1 MATMIVQVVKMNYT
15 VVKLYYVIYHEHVV
29 DVSSFTILTVRPAM
43 LSNMQLNALCKTSV
57 V

>member
-15 VVKLYYVIYHEHVV
+15 VVKLYYVIYHEHV